1 MLAYGTLT
9 IQTSPTLL
17 QVKSQFITAQFDEVR
32 VRAEK
37 TSSARQSVE
46 FANMTEPDFVAF
58 EILRDPGMVIYL
70 R

>member
-1 MLAYGTLT
+1 
-9 IQTSPTLL
+9 
-17 QVKSQFITAQFDEVR
+17 VR

-37 TSSARQSVE
+37 TSSVRQGVE
-46 FANMTEPDFVAF
+46 IANMTDPDFVAF